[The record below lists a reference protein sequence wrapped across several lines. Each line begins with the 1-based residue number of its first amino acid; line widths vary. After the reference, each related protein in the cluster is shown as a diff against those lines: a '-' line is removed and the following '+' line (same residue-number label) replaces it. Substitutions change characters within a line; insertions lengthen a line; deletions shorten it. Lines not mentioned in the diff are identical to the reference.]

1 MTITLA
7 EFKEKGKSLNQLLWN
22 WITFSDV
29 STDTETIYSEQG
41 YETIKVADQ
50 TQTSEEEEEEEEED
64 ANRNY
69 HDVEYDI
76 ESG

>member
-1 MTITLA
+1 M
-7 EFKEKGKSLNQLLWN
+7 
-22 WITFSDV
+22 

-50 TQTSEEEEEEEEED
+50 TQTSDSED
-64 ANRNY
+64 GDTTRNY

-76 ESG
+76 ESGEEEERPPQVRTLRPWGRAM